1 MSANPRGRRG
11 EGEGE
16 IGRWGDGE
24 RIRKG
29 ATTPLL
35 PLSHSPLLPLSA
47 ILLLALLTGCRDPGI
62 RVGSKNFTEGLIL
75 GEIITG
81 YANAKEVE
89 ATHRSALGGTQ
100 ILFQALK
107 TGEIDAY
114 ADYTGTIAVEI
125 LGGMDPG
132 DENALREA
140 LAKQGIGM
148 SGKLGFN
155 NTYALG
161 LLEETA
167 ERLEITKISDLARP
181 EHARLRLGFS
191 EEFIS
196 RKDAWPGLKSRY
208 RLPHNPRGSDHSIN
222 YTGLKNGSIDVAD
235 LYSTD
240 AEIEI
245 YNLRVLEDDLQYFPH
260 YECVILYRLD
270 LEQRSP
276 QFLEVV
282 QALEGKID
290 NEAMMRLNAKVRGSE
305 GRVREDR
312 AAADFLNSKFD
323 LTTEVAPRTWYQ
335 DLAKRTW
342 EHVRLVG
349 ESLAL
354 AVVIA
359 IPLGVWARKWPRVG
373 QGILGVVGILQTLPS
388 MAVLVF
394 MVSLPYVGGLGQ
406 RPAIVALLFYSL
418 LPIVRNTYQG
428 LTSIPQ
434 NLKESAEVLGLSPR
448 ARLWLVELPLASPS
462 ILAGIKTAAVINVG
476 TATIGALVAA
486 GGYGEPILSGLRLNN
501 TNLLLQGA
509 IPAALMAVLVQFAFD
524 GLERLVVPKGLRLKS

>member
-1 MSANPRGRRG
+1 MSANRA
-11 EGEGE
+11 
-16 IGRWGDGE
+16 D
-24 RIRKG
+24 
-29 ATTPLL
+29 LL
-35 PLSHSPLLPLSA
+35 LLLV
-47 ILLLALLTGCRDPGI
+47 LLLAVVGCADPGI

-81 YANAKEVE
+81 YSEAKGVQ

-100 ILFQALK
+100 ILYQALK

-125 LGGMDPG
+125 LGGMDPN
-132 DENALREA
+132 DANALREA

-148 SGKLGFN
+148 SDNLGFI
-155 NTYALG
+155 NTYSLG
-161 LLEETA
+161 LTEDAA
-167 ERLEITKISDLARP
+167 ERLGITKISDLARP
-181 EHARLRLGFS
+181 EHAKLRLGFS

-208 RLPHNPRGSDHSIN
+208 RLPHNPRASDHSIN
-222 YTGLKNGSIDVAD
+222 YTGLNSGSVDVTD

-245 YNLRVLEDDLQYFPH
+245 YNLRVLEDDLQYFPQ

-276 QFLEVV
+276 EFMEVV
-282 QALEGKID
+282 HGLEGKI
-290 NEAMMRLNAKVRGSE
+290 NSEAMLKLNAKVRGSK

-312 AAADFLNSKFD
+312 AAADFLNAAFD
-323 LTTEVAPRTWYQ
+323 LTTKVEPRTWYQ
-335 DLAKRTW
+335 DLAKRTV
-342 EHVRLVG
+342 EHVRLVV
-349 ESLAL
+349 ESL
-354 AVVIA
+354 VIA
-359 IPLGVWARKWPRVG
+359 ILIALPLGIGAGRWPRFG

-388 MAVLVF
+388 MAILVF
-394 MVSLPYVGGLGQ
+394 MVSLPYVGELGP
-406 RPAIVALLFYSL
+406 RPAIVALVFYSL

-428 LTSIPQ
+428 LTGIPQ
-434 NLKESAEVLGLSPR
+434 NLKESAEVLGLSSW
-448 ARLWLVELPLASPS
+448 ARLWRVELPLASPS

-501 TNLLLQGA
+501 TSLLLQGA

-524 GLERLVVPKGLRLKS
+524 GLERFVVPKGLRLKS